1 MSTITYSVKGMTC
14 SHCVGSVT
22 KEVEKVAGIDQIE
35 VDVANGRLT
44 VTSSAAVDDEA
55 VVEAVEEAGYEA
67 ARV

>member
-1 MSTITYSVKGMTC
+1 MSTITYSVKGMNRG
-14 SHCVGSVT
+14 HCVGSIT
-22 KEVEKVAGIDQIE
+22 KEVKKVAGIAQIE

-67 ARV
+67 ARA